1 MRESVQYTI
10 RKRGAWS
17 RVRNTHKIQLKD
29 ELATA
34 RKSSHSLS
42 SWNITRD
49 TVRRSLSLA
58 KPSMVVRKGSGP
70 RIHAL
75 PTFLFEHLSTGQV
88 STHPHGSP
96 THTLAQSVL
105 SYTCGLVA
113 TACVSSPRDLAVSRG
128 SHMQHNV
135 LTSRVLGVRPEVT
148 KFVDHCRF
156 ECCVLCARVNARL
169 TPRWTTCEEDENTL
183 DFFL

>member
-1 MRESVQYTI
+1 MRESVQHTI

-17 RVRNTHKIQLKD
+17 RVRPTHKIQLKD

-34 RKSSHSLS
+34 RKSSYSLLS
-42 SWNITRD
+42 RNCTHD
-49 TVRRSLSLA
+49 TVRRSLSLSR
-58 KPSMVVRKGSGP
+58 KPSMLVRKGSGP
-70 RIHAL
+70 HIHAL
-75 PTFLFEHLSTGQV
+75 PAFLFEHLSTGQV

-128 SHMQHNV
+128 SHVQHNV

-148 KFVDHCRF
+148 IFVIIVASNVVF
-156 ECCVLCARVNARL
+156 CARVSARV
-169 TPRWTTCEEDENTL
+169 
-183 DFFL
+183 